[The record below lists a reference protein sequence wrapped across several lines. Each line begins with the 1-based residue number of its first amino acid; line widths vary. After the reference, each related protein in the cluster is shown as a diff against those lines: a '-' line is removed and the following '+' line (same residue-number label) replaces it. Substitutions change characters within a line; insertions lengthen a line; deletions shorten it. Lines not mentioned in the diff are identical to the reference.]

1 MQPKTNNP
9 QQFIKIMKSSLHSF
23 NSKKTFSHV
32 KDMTE
37 DYSKFIYLAL
47 DEAKKAG
54 QKNEVP
60 IGAVVVDSTGSV
72 MAAAYNQVMTRAD
85 VTAHAEILAMR
96 KACEAINNYRLPGY
110 TLYVTV
116 EPCPMCMGA
125 VVHARLARL
134 VFGAFDPKWG
144 AAGSLYDFAADDRF
158 NHQPEVISGV
168 FEEACRQLMQT
179 FFHAKRVK

>member
-1 MQPKTNNP
+1 MN
-9 QQFIKIMKSSLHSF
+9 SSLRSF
-23 NSKKTFSHV
+23 SCKKTFSHV
-32 KDMTE
+32 KNMTN
-37 DYSKFIYLAL
+37 DYTIFMELAL

-60 IGAVVVDSTGSV
+60 IGAVVVDSNGSLT
-72 MAAAYNQVMTRAD
+72 AAAHNQVITQAD

-96 KACEAINNYRLPGY
+96 SACAAANNYRLPGT
-110 TLYVTV
+110 TLFVTV

-125 VVHARLARL
+125 IIHARVERL

-144 AAGSLYDFAADDRF
+144 AAGSLYNFAADDRF

-168 FEEACRQLMQT
+168 CEEACRRLIKE
-179 FFHAKRVK
+179 FFRAKRVKYL